1 MANGDFAES
10 FDLYIHWPLRLK
22 KEIPFLRRILDQ
34 THARTVLDA
43 GAGAGRHAVALAREG
58 FSVSGFDIDQGLVDE
73 AKAHAR
79 ETGQD
84 VEFFTASF
92 THIPHQPPREALL
105 CIGNSLCMLPDQDAF
120 RASVA
125 SMALALAPGGVLVA
139 HVLNY
144 RALRGHAKRFGPPR
158 TLPDGRVVL
167 KMFDLTPGA
176 LAVNIVILT
185 PEKDRWKLHHT
196 SHPLLDLDQ
205 AAFEQAFESAGLTLD
220 QTFGGAD
227 ESPFDPE
234 SSFDFFVTGV
244 KPKE

>member
-1 MANGDFAES
+1 MADGAFAES
-10 FDLYIHWPLRLK
+10 FGLYINWPLRLK
-22 KEIPFLRRILDQ
+22 KEIPFLRRILDKA
-34 THARTVLDA
+34 HAYTVLDA
-43 GAGAGRHAVALAREG
+43 GAGAGRHAVALALEG
-58 FSVSGFDIDQGLVDE
+58 YAVSGFDLDQGLVDE
-73 AKAHAR
+73 ARAHAR

-92 THIPHQPPREALL
+92 TDIPHRPPCGAIL

-120 RASVA
+120 KVSVA
-125 SMALALAPGGVLVA
+125 SMASVLAPGGVLVA

-144 RALRGHAKRFGPPR
+144 RALRRHAKRFGPPR

-176 LAVNIVILT
+176 LTVNIVILT

-196 SHPLLDLDQ
+196 HQSLLDLDH

-220 QTFGGAD
+220 QTFGSTDG
-227 ESPFDPE
+227 SPFDPE